1 MQAVRRSTLSALQNA
16 AAVQRR
22 AYSQGSSIYSET
34 VNNLRINGDTK
45 VLFQGFTG
53 KQGTYVAAIS
63 CIPISAAYKDADV
76 ASSRYKQFPRRTSHC
91 LWYIAISP
99 LILVVR
105 AYDRSSKAYNSQE
118 PRLSVAQTPRRPVR
132 CTLIDLFSQTSVRL

>member
-1 MQAVRRSTLSALQNA
+1 MQAFRRSTLSALQNA

-63 CIPISAAYKDADV
+63 CLAILTAYKDADV
-76 ASSRYKQFPRRTSHC
+76 AFFRYKQFPRRTSHC
-91 LWYIAISP
+91 LWYITINP
-99 LILVVR
+99 LILVVPT
-105 AYDRSSKAYNSQE
+105 YDRSSEAYNFQE
-118 PRLSVAQTPRRPVR
+118 PRLSVVPTPRRPVP
-132 CTLIDLFSQTSVRL
+132 CTLIDLFSRMSARL

>member
-1 MQAVRRSTLSALQNA
+1 MQAFRRSTLSALQNA

-53 KQGTYVAAIS
+53 KQGTFHAEQAIAYGTKVVGGTNPKKAGTMHLDRPVFANVS
-63 CIPISAAYKDADV
+63 EAVKETGATASAIFVPYGIIIS
-76 ASSRYKQFPRRTSHC
+76 
-91 LWYIAISP
+91 
-99 LILVVR
+99 
-105 AYDRSSKAYNSQE
+105 
-118 PRLSVAQTPRRPVR
+118 LSVVVGMTDTDIFQSPSRRR
-132 CTLIDLFSQTSVRL
+132 GY